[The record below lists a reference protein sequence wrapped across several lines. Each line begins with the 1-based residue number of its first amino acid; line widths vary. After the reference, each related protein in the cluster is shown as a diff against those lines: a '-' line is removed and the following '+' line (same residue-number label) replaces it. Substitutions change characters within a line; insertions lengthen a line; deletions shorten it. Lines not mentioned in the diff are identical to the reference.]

1 MNRTVSKLSVLAL
14 LSLSNTWLAT
24 TAAGARSLIESEVS
38 PKSGI
43 NTKETAEVPI
53 AALAQAELVLPEASS
68 QQPEEA
74 GAIVAIAVSDQSPH
88 QAETTIVYE
97 ATALTPQL
105 AQVDSAVVITDI
117 TVEST
122 DAGLQVRLETAAG
135 QLATPDTST
144 SGNALILEI
153 PNAALAEGEFAQ
165 FEPAAG
171 IALIQ
176 ASELSGDLVRVVIT
190 GTDAPP
196 QVDIR
201 PDGTGLALGVT
212 TGIAQASN
220 DEEVIQIGV
229 TGEDQDDYVVP
240 NATTATRTDTPL
252 RDVPQS
258 IQVIPQQVLEDQGTI
273 RLNDAV
279 RNVSGVVTSSNDP
292 RGQRFIIRGFDSASV
307 LRDGF
312 RLTDGATGNSGF
324 PELANIEQIEVL
336 KGPAAILFGSLEP
349 GGVINLVSERPLSEP
364 FYELSFRG
372 GNRTLVEPSVD
383 LSGPL
388 TEDGRILYRLNTLY
402 RREDYFRDFTTPVER
417 FFIAP
422 VVSFAINE
430 RTDLTVE
437 LEYRDDERPND
448 FGLVAVGDEVADIPF
463 DRALNDRDARA
474 TAELVR
480 TGYQFEHRFSDDWK
494 LRNAF
499 YFTQYET
506 SVIVG
511 FGSGFNEATGTVFSA
526 PARLDQPSDSY
537 ELQTNVVG
545 EFSTGS
551 VDHTLLA
558 GVDFYRRQDSG
569 TEARGDVSIINTFNI
584 FDPDYDNLITPDF
597 DAAPILLSSEGTTDG
612 LGIYVQDQISLLD
625 NLKLL
630 VGLRYDTVD
639 QENFSANFFNPTG
652 TETTR
657 FDEAFSPRLG
667 LVYQPV
673 EELSL
678 YTSYSQSF
686 APNFGNTESG
696 DTLEPEQGEQF
707 EVGARAEL
715 LEGRLVAGLALFNV
729 TKQNVSTADPNNSL
743 FVVAVGEQRSRGVEL
758 DVIGEILP
766 GWNVVAN
773 YAYTDTEITEDNDGL
788 EGNQLFGVPEHN
800 FNLWTNYEIQQGDLA
815 GLGFGIGVS
824 FVGERFGDNA
834 NSFMLDEY
842 FLTNAAISYQ
852 RDNWQAGLNFR
863 NLFDVDYIESAENNR
878 FGEIN
883 PGEGFTVVGSFSI
896 AF

>member
-1 MNRTVSKLSVLAL
+1 MAEAAGAQPASEAGPLKTLKAAAAKASPDSLVTGTALFLSAHEAIAARPSSFVVPTNRPDRLAQAA
-14 LSLSNTWLAT
+14 TAPLAIT
-24 TAAGARSLIESEVS
+24 DMRVEATAAGVQVVLV
-38 PKSGI
+38 
-43 NTKETAEVPI
+43 TAEGDL
-53 AALAQAELVLPEASS
+53 AAP
-68 QQPEEA
+68 
-74 GAIVAIAVSDQSPH
+74 
-88 QAETTIVYE
+88 
-97 ATALTPQL
+97 
-105 AQVDSAVVITDI
+105 DI
-117 TVEST
+117 STVT
-122 DAGLQVRLETAAG
+122 
-135 QLATPDTST
+135 
-144 SGNALILEI
+144 GNALILEI
-153 PNAALAEGEFAQ
+153 PNATLESGELQAFQ
-165 FEPAAG
+165 PATG

-176 ASELSGDLVRVVIT
+176 ASELSGDRVRVVIT
-190 GTDAPP
+190 GTDAAPAAEVVP
-196 QVDIR
+196 AAE
-201 PDGTGLALGVT
+201 GGLVLSITPGVAVA
-212 TGIAQASN
+212 GDVAEDA
-220 DEEVIQIGV
+220 IQIGV
-229 TGEDQDDYVVP
+229 VGADSDDYVVP

-252 RDVPQS
+252 RDIPQS
-258 IQVIPQQVLEDQGTI
+258 IQVIPQAVLEDQQAI

-279 RNVSGVVTSSNDP
+279 RNVSGVVTGSNDP

-312 RLTDGATGNSGF
+312 RLTDGGTGNIGF
-324 PELANIEQIEVL
+324 PELANIEQLEVL

-383 LSGPL
+383 ISGPL
-388 TEDGRILYRLNTLY
+388 TADGRILYRLNTLY

-437 LEYRDDERPND
+437 LEYRDDERPSD
-448 FGLVAVGDEVADIPF
+448 FGLFAVGDEVVDIPF

-474 TAELVR
+474 TAEYLR
-480 TGYQFEHRFSDDWK
+480 AGYQFEHRFSDAWK
-494 LRNAF
+494 LRNSF
-499 YFTQYET
+499 YYTQYDT

-511 FGSGFNEATGTVFSA
+511 LGPGFVEATSTIFTS
-526 PARLDQPSDSY
+526 PARLNQPTDTL

-558 GVDFYRRQDSG
+558 GIDFYRREDSG
-569 TEARGDVSIINTFNI
+569 AESRGDLSIVNALNI

-597 DAAPILLSSEGTTDG
+597 DTAPVLLSSEGTTDG

-639 QENFSANFFNPTG
+639 QENVSVSIFSFAD

-673 EELSL
+673 EALSL
-678 YTSYSQSF
+678 YASYSQSF
-686 APNFGNTESG
+686 SPNFGNTESG

-707 EVGARAEL
+707 EIGTRAEL
-715 LEGRLVAGLALFNV
+715 LDGRLVAGLALFNI
-729 TKQNVSTADPNNSL
+729 TKQNVATTDPNNPL
-743 FVVAVGEQRSRGVEL
+743 FSVAVGEQRSRGVEL
-758 DVIGEILP
+758 DIIGEILP

-773 YAYTDTEITEDNDGL
+773 YAYTDAEITEDNDGL

-815 GLGFGIGVS
+815 GLGFGIGVN

-852 RDNWQAGLNFR
+852 RDNWRAGLNFR
-863 NLFDVDYIESAENNR
+863 NLFDVDYIESSENR
-878 FGEIN
+878 RTSEVN
-883 PGEGFTVVGSFSI
+883 PGEGFTVVGSVSVEF
-896 AF
+896 